1 MKKNGIIAAAA
12 MACASGAF
20 AQVAGTGQGPVS
32 ASSVTLFGVVDVAYA
47 YGDGSLNHVQRLVS
61 GANTSSRLGFRAFED
76 LGGGLAAGAWLEAGV
91 NVDNGTGTASSTNN
105 QPVTGPGAP
114 NGTQGLMFNRR
125 STVSLISADWGELR
139 LGRDFTAT
147 FRNRDQT
154 DPFGTVGVGA
164 SQVDAGSIAG
174 TTSTRASNMVG
185 YFLPAARL
193 GGLFG
198 ELQYYT
204 GENASNS
211 PNPVDGSGWQGRL
224 GWRSGPFGIAA
235 AGGWTSYDDR
245 TPAAGEVDVWNVGG
259 HFEFGFGRLT
269 AGYFE
274 DKIKQQT
281 TTLKATGYIVGLVV
295 PVGAS
300 DLKFSYSSYGTDA
313 AGDPTTHKL
322 AVGGVYNLSK
332 RTAAYA
338 TYAHVENKGPASVG
352 LNGSST
358 GAGSSSDG
366 FDIGLKHSF

>member
-1 MKKNGIIAAAA
+1 MKKFGLIALAA
-12 MACASGAF
+12 MACASGTF
-20 AQVAGTGQGPVS
+20 AQVTGTGQGPVS

-61 GANTSSRLGFRAFED
+61 GASTSSRLGFRAFED

-105 QPVTGPGAP
+105 QPVTGPGTP

-147 FRNRDQT
+147 YRNRDHT
-154 DPFGTVGVGA
+154 DPFGNVGVGG
-164 SQVDAGSIAG
+164 SQVDAGSIVG

-193 GGLFG
+193 GGFFG
-198 ELQYYT
+198 EVQYFM
-204 GENASNS
+204 GENASNT
-211 PNPVDGSGWQGRL
+211 PNSDDGSGWQARL
-224 GWRSGPFGIAA
+224 GFRGGPFGIAL
-235 AGGWTSYDDR
+235 AGGSTMFQQ
-245 TPAAGEVDVWNVGG
+245 TPTTGDIDVWNVGG

-269 AGYFE
+269 TGYFE
-274 DKIKQQT
+274 DKIKQQS
-281 TTLKATGYIVGLVV
+281 TTLKATGYTVGLVV
-295 PVGAS
+295 PVGAA
-300 DLKFSYSSYGTDA
+300 DLKFAYSSYGTDA
-313 AGDPTTHKL
+313 AGDPTTQKL

-338 TYAHVENKGPASVG
+338 TYAHVENKGPAAVG

-358 GAGSSSDG
+358 GAGKSSDG